1 MADAPPSSYR
11 DYETEARTLVQR
23 LLGASLERLERG
35 AEQGWPRGD
44 ALTAQGGGAAIE
56 EHIKSWEVGEQWK
69 YCIDFLEERDGV
81 LSYAVKWSV
90 PTRRSPVPETT
101 ATVFFYLTSR
111 AASEPVLVFYVVE
124 GQRLVH
130 RAGGPQFQAVWLRN
144 VLDNKLV
151 VNEAVCR

>member
-56 EHIKSWEVGEQWK
+56 EHIKVIISRGFPQTAMIM
-69 YCIDFLEERDGV
+69 Y
-81 LSYAVKWSV
+81 SAVV
-90 PTRRSPVPETT
+90 CVC
-101 ATVFFYLTSR
+101 VC
-111 AASEPVLVFYVVE
+111 VE
-124 GQRLVH
+124 L
-130 RAGGPQFQAVWLRN
+130 GGG
-144 VLDNKLV
+144 
-151 VNEAVCR
+151 